1 MTRLIINFLR
11 HFNVVKITL
20 ISLIV
25 FSILVVFFASVSLHS
40 AWQQVQQ
47 SDEDLYLLNI
57 LDKLEKVAHHH
68 AVERGLTAGFL
79 ASGSDTQYAALKQQR
94 LKADIAADDLRNTL
108 NRQWPEKQ
116 QLNAALLLYTKHIQ
130 QQATIR
136 KQVDAGSAA
145 RAFRYYSLL
154 NRFALDAVQ
163 NLRGKINNQDVY
175 QGVSGALYLAWLKE
189 YAGQSRGKINGAIAK
204 KQVSNL
210 AKSEIEGYVTNFQI
224 TSQYLP
230 LFLSLPLQQQIDRIF
245 SSPSYREMLQI
256 QSEILQSKTTN
267 IETEYTSEQWFKL
280 ATQQIV
286 ALKKVLDQQWML
298 QHQLS
303 QDMRS
308 QAMFLLVLES
318 VILAIVMILLAILN
332 IYLVRSMRLRLKKLT
347 IDLQKIADNGDL
359 TVDIRLKGKDELG
372 AISNSMHV
380 TFAAFRNLIINLISS
395 IQSGQKLGEELNS
408 ASKLVLR
415 NGEHNHLLA
424 SNIATSLEEMSQT
437 SEEIAKSATITL
449 EASDKLQE
457 KNSQNIEVNLS
468 NSNALKTMSHNMLAV
483 RQKAN
488 NMEQQVTAI
497 SSILET
503 INSLADQTNLLALN
517 AAIEAARAGEAG
529 RGFAV
534 VADEVRKLAKGSKSS
549 SDSISQLLKD
559 LQGASN
565 DVVLS
570 IEENVST
577 AQDSLQRAADVEVL
591 SAELIEQV
599 SELEQ
604 LSITVATAAEE
615 QAVTIKQIAEDT
627 TEVLDS
633 SNEGLSIAKDLESI
647 FGRLSANEKAQQQ
660 MIESFIVEGAE
671 SKNPT

>member
-1 MTRLIINFLR
+1 MSRFIINFLR
-11 HFNVVKITL
+11 RFSVIKITL

-25 FSILVVFFASVSLHS
+25 FSILVIFLASVSLQS
-40 AWQQVQQ
+40 AWLQVKQSEDDQQ
-47 SDEDLYLLNI
+47 LLTL

-79 ASGSDTQYAALKQQR
+79 ASGTASQFKALKQQR
-94 LKADIAADDLRNTL
+94 LLADSATEDLNNTL
-108 NRQWPEKQ
+108 NEQWSDPN
-116 QLNAALLLYTKHIQ
+116 QLNAALRLYFKHIQ
-130 QQATIR
+130 QKAAMR
-136 KQVDAGSAA
+136 KQVDAQDATG
-145 RAFRYYSLL
+145 AFRYYSLL
-154 NRFALDAVQ
+154 NRFALEAMQ
-163 NLRGKINNQDVY
+163 NLRGSINNQEVY

-189 YAGQSRGKINGAIAK
+189 YAGQSRGKINSSIAK
-204 KQVSNL
+204 GEISDI
-210 AKSEIEGYVTNFQI
+210 AKYEIEGYVTNFDI

-230 LFLSLPLQQQIDRIF
+230 LFLPISQQRQLENIF
-245 SSPSYREMLQI
+245 TSSSYQKVSKI
-256 QSEILQSKTTN
+256 QTEILQSANGN
-267 IETEYTSEQWFKL
+267 IESAYTPAQWFTL

-286 ALKKVLDQQWML
+286 ALKKVLDQQWL
-298 QHQLS
+298 SQHQRT
-303 QDMRS
+303 QNIRS
-308 QAMFLLVLES
+308 QAAIFLVLEAG
-318 VILAIVMILLAILN
+318 ILTLVMVLLAILN
-332 IYLVRSMRLRLKKLT
+332 IYLVRSMRLRLNKLN

-359 TVDIRLKGKDELG
+359 TVDIRLRGNDELG
-372 AISNSMHV
+372 VISRSMHLMFV
-380 TFAAFRNLIINLISS
+380 AFRDLIVNLINS
-395 IQSGQKLGEELNS
+395 IKSGQMLGEELNV
-408 ASKLVLR
+408 ASKLVLQ

-437 SEEIAKSATITL
+437 SEEIAKSAANTL

-457 KNSQNIEVNLS
+457 KNNQNIEANLT
-468 NSNALKTMSHNMLAV
+468 NSNALKTMSQNMLEV

-488 NMEQQVTAI
+488 NMEQQVTSI

-577 AQDSLQRAADVEVL
+577 AQDSLQRAANVEIL
-591 SAELIEQV
+591 SAELINQV

-604 LSITVATAAEE
+604 LSITVSAAAEE

-647 FGRLSANEKAQQQ
+647 FGRLSANEKSQEQ
-660 MIESFIVEGAE
+660 MIESFVVMR
-671 SKNPT
+671 SNL